1 MSSGRPKSGRPK
13 NARPENARP
22 TNQYAMSQYTI
33 PNVVSR
39 DSRGER
45 IVDVYSHLLSGRIVY
60 IGTAIDDGVANAVIA
75 QLLHLEAESP
85 ELPISLYINS
95 PGGSLTAM
103 TGIYDTMQYVR
114 APVATMCI
122 GQAAADAAVLLA
134 AGEAGQRTVLPH
146 ARVVLSQPKTD
157 GGRAT
162 IPDLILAADE
172 VVRQRDEIEEI
183 LTRHTGRSR
192 AQLREDLDRD
202 LVLTAADAV
211 EFGLVDGVVS
221 SRPDPRAATN
231 AA

>member
-1 MSSGRPKSGRPK
+1 
-13 NARPENARP
+13 
-22 TNQYAMSQYTI
+22 MSQYTI

-45 IVDVYSHLLSGRIVY
+45 IVDVYSHLLSSRIVY

-75 QLLHLEAESP
+75 QLLHLEAASP

-162 IPDLILAADE
+162 IPDPHSAPRTKWCDSA
-172 VVRQRDEIEEI
+172 
-183 LTRHTGRSR
+183 TRSR
-192 AQLREDLDRD
+192 R
-202 LVLTAADAV
+202 
-211 EFGLVDGVVS
+211 S
-221 SRPDPRAATN
+221 SRGTRAA
-231 AA
+231 AASSCGRTSIGTWCSQRQMRSSSGWSTVS